1 MADED
6 VKKLRPIFTGHTA
19 DGDEISLY
27 QHADKPEEIHILLP
41 NGELC
46 ALSPG
51 AEVSTLYDSTT
62 YEMRVDVVSKEWTGM
77 AKGSKWETIETAAR

>member
-1 MADED
+1 VADED

-19 DGDEISLY
+19 DGEEISLY

-46 ALSPG
+46 ALNPG
-51 AEVSTLYDSTT
+51 DEVSTLYDAVT
-62 YEMRVDVVSKEWTGM
+62 YEMRVDVVSDIWTGQ
-77 AKGSKWETIETAAR
+77 ARGTKWETIETAAR

>member
-41 NGELC
+41 NGELW

-51 AEVSTLYDSTT
+51 AEVSTLYDATT